1 MKRKK
6 IMKNQ
11 VVAHLKAFG
20 GASVLASRKNL
31 ECADMSALWK
41 AVTCHR
47 TPQHVFLIAVLSV
60 FLSVS
65 SGAAIP
71 ADAIYVSDF
80 QHLNEAVQ
88 VLSGSPKGGTVI
100 LKAGR
105 YLGTQPL
112 VLDRTNSNRT
122 INIWAEPGKEVVLDF
137 SALRDIDNASGQ
149 GITITGNEYHLKG
162 LTIEKAGNFGIHVRG
177 SRNII
182 ENCVTRYNGNTGLQ
196 IGLLPGATNS
206 GNLASS
212 NLILNCDSYR
222 NFDPYAIR
230 SDTGKP
236 APGNDA
242 DGFGCRSNPGPGNR
256 FEGCRSW
263 ENADDGWDFF
273 KSNVGVVVTDCW
285 SWHQGD
291 PKVFTGEYDREN
303 GNPKDTNLFDLNKP
317 HLKAEGTTVAQH
329 MTNWAGNG
337 NGFKLGG
344 ANSKGRHTVKNCIAF
359 DHYYGQKG
367 QKGFDE
373 NDNRDKIVLIGC
385 VAFNNKQNY
394 YFPYASRVAQ
404 LYAAS
409 TNAGLFVFTNNIGFG
424 GQLGD
429 DLDKFN
435 DKVIVPTVEAQ
446 KQIAAAVWKAA
457 RSPRKPDGSLPDLVI
472 RR

>member
-1 MKRKK
+1 MKT
-6 IMKNQ
+6 Q
-11 VVAHLKAFG
+11 SAF
-20 GASVLASRKNL
+20 LAF
-31 ECADMSALWK
+31 
-41 AVTCHR
+41 
-47 TPQHVFLIAVLSV
+47 FLILPAPICVAAGEA
-60 FLSVS
+60 VS
-65 SGAAIP
+65 SNSTVP
-71 ADAIYVSDF
+71 AGAIYVSDF
-80 QHLNEAVQ
+80 QHLDEAVRA
-88 VLSGSPKGGTVI
+88 LSGSPKGSTVI
-100 LKAGR
+100 LKRGR
-105 YLGTQPL
+105 YIGTQPL
-112 VLDRTNSNRT
+112 VLSRTTGEAQGAGNRR
-122 INIWAEPGKEVVLDF
+122 INIWAEAGQEVILDF
-137 SALRDIDNASGQ
+137 SALRDVDNASGQ
-149 GITITGNEYHLKG
+149 GITITGDEYHLKG
-162 LTIEKAGNFGIHVRG
+162 LTVEKAGNFGIHVRG
-177 SRNII
+177 SRNLI

-196 IGLLPGATNS
+196 IGLLRGATNS

-273 KSNVGVVVTDCW
+273 KSNVGVEVTGCW

-317 HLKAEGTTVAQH
+317 HPKAEGTTVAQH
-329 MTNWAGNG
+329 MTNWGGNG

-344 ANSKGRHTVKNCIAF
+344 ANSKGRHTMKNCIAF
-359 DHYYGQKG
+359 DHNYGQKG

-373 NDNRDKIVLIGC
+373 NDNRERLVIIDC
-385 VAFNNKQNY
+385 TAFSNKKNY

-404 LYAAS
+404 LYAAGS
-409 TNAGLFVFTNNIGFG
+409 FVFTNNIGFG
-424 GQLGD
+424 GEIGD
-429 DLDKFN
+429 DLGKFS
-435 DKVIVPTVEAQ
+435 DKVIVPSAEAQ
-446 KQIAAAVWKAA
+446 KHIADAVWKAA
-457 RSPRKPDGSLPDLVI
+457 RAPRKSDGSLPDLVI

>member
-1 MKRKK
+1 MR
-6 IMKNQ
+6 
-11 VVAHLKAFG
+11 A
-20 GASVLASRKNL
+20 
-31 ECADMSALWK
+31 ALFIS
-41 AVTCHR
+41 C
-47 TPQHVFLIAVLSV
+47 FIAVLSV

-65 SGAAIP
+65 AGAAVP
-71 ADAIYVSDF
+71 VGAIYVSDF
-80 QHLNEAVQ
+80 QHLDEVVRA
-88 VLSGSPKGGTVI
+88 LSGSPKGGTVI
-100 LKAGR
+100 LKGGR

-112 VLDRTNSNRT
+112 LLNRT
-122 INIWAEPGKEVVLDF
+122 LGKAQPGGNGTINVWAEPGKEVVLDF

-149 GITITGNEYHLKG
+149 GITITGDEYHLKG
-162 LTIEKAGNFGIHVRG
+162 LTVEKAGNFGIHVRG

-196 IGLLPGATNS
+196 IGLLSGATNS
-206 GNLASS
+206 GLLASDNS
-212 NLILNCDSYR
+212 ILNCDSYR

-273 KSNVGVVVTDCW
+273 KSNVGVEVTDCW
-285 SWHQGD
+285 AWHQGD
-291 PKVFTGEYDREN
+291 PRVFTGEYDREN

-359 DHYYGQKG
+359 DHNYGQKG

-373 NDNRDKIVLIGC
+373 NDNRERIVLIDC
-385 VAFNNKQNY
+385 TAFSNKKNY
-394 YFPYASRVAQ
+394 YFPY
-404 LYAAS
+404 AS

-424 GQLGD
+424 GEFGD
-429 DLDKFN
+429 DLGQFSDQ
-435 DKVIVPTVEAQ
+435 VIVPSAEKQ
-446 KQIAAAVWKAA
+446 KNLADAVWKAA
-457 RSPRKPDGSLPDLVI
+457 RAPRKPDGTLPDLFI

>member
-1 MKRKK
+1 MSRIPILMKT
-6 IMKNQ
+6 Q
-11 VVAHLKAFG
+11 SAF
-20 GASVLASRKNL
+20 LAF
-31 ECADMSALWK
+31 
-41 AVTCHR
+41 
-47 TPQHVFLIAVLSV
+47 FLILPAPMCVAAGETM
-60 FLSVS
+60 S
-65 SGAAIP
+65 SNSTVP

-80 QHLNEAVQ
+80 QRLHAAVHA
-88 VLSGSPKGGTVI
+88 LTNSTKGGTVI
-100 LKAGR
+100 LKRGR
-105 YLGTQPL
+105 YIGTQPL
-112 VLDRTNSNRT
+112 VLNRTTGEAQGASNRR
-122 INIWAEPGKEVVLDF
+122 INLWAEAGQEVVLDF

-149 GITITGNEYHLKG
+149 GITITGDEYHLKG
-162 LTIEKAGNFGIHVRG
+162 LTVEKAGDFGIHVRG

-196 IGLLPGATNS
+196 IGLLSGATNT
-206 GNLASS
+206 GNLASDNS
-212 NLILNCDSYR
+212 ILNCDSYR
-222 NFDPYAIR
+222 NFDPYAMR

-273 KSNVGVVVTDCW
+273 KSNVGVEVTDCW
-285 SWHQGD
+285 AWHQGD

-303 GNPKDTNLFDLNKP
+303 GNPKDPNLFDVNKP
-317 HLKAEGTTVAQH
+317 HPKAEGTTVAQH
-329 MTNWAGNG
+329 MSNWGGNG

-359 DHYYGQKG
+359 DHNYGQKG

-373 NDNRDKIVLIGC
+373 NDNREKIVLVDC
-385 VAFNNKQNY
+385 TAFSNKQNY

-409 TNAGLFVFTNNIGFG
+409 TNAGLLVFTNNIGFG
-424 GQLGD
+424 GEFGD
-429 DLDKFN
+429 DLGQFSDQ
-435 DKVIVPTVEAQ
+435 VIVPSAEKQ
-446 KQIAAAVWKAA
+446 KNLADAVWKAA
-457 RSPRKPDGSLPDLVI
+457 RSPRKSDGSLPDLLI